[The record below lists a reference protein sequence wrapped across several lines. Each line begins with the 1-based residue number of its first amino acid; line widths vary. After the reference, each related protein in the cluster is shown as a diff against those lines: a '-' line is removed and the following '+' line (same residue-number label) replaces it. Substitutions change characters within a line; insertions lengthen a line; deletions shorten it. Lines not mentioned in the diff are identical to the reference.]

1 MDLSEKIN
9 DGLFRLFLSFFDSNL
24 QVSLMAL
31 TTEAGTNSNT
41 RIERDRRGERQKDG
55 QKGIKGEWNQG
66 IKKEV
71 IREVGI
77 EI

>member
-1 MDLSEKIN
+1 
-9 DGLFRLFLSFFDSNL
+9 
-24 QVSLMAL
+24 MAL

-66 IKKEV
+66 KKKEV